1 MRLQTILN
9 SVQKCK
15 SFIYQKEELVLRGKK
30 IDSIRVTLVARK
42 NSKGL
47 CSSCKRPT
55 GCYDHLP
62 EREFE
67 FVPLWGITVLFC
79 YRMRRVNC
87 PDCGVKV
94 ESVPWANGK
103 ETMTKAMMQFLAN
116 WAKKLSWQET
126 ARTFNTSWAKVFS
139 AVKYVVDWGL
149 SKRDFKDV
157 ESIGVDEI
165 AWKKGH
171 KYLTLVYQI
180 DQGMT
185 RLLWIG
191 KERTAETFRGFFK
204 LFGKQNTSKLRNIC
218 SDMWKPY
225 LDVIKEKAPQAL
237 HILDRFH
244 IVAKVNKAIDEIRAT
259 EARKMQADGYE
270 PVLKKSRWCLLKR
283 KENLTKQQEAKLKD
297 LVQYNLKSVRGYL
310 LKEDFNG
317 FWEYTTAAWAG
328 KFLDRWCTR
337 VMRSK
342 LEPMK
347 KVAKTIRRHKPLILN
362 WFKAKKAFSSGIVE
376 GLNNKTKVVTRKA
389 YGFRTFSCIET
400 ALYHQVGRLPEPEV
414 THRF

>member
-9 SVQKCK
+9 SVQKFK

-47 CSSCKRPT
+47 CSGCKRPA

-149 SKRDFKDV
+149 SRRDFKDV

-204 LFGKQNTSKLRNIC
+204 VFGKENTAKLRHIC
-218 SDMWKPY
+218 SDMWRPY

-270 PVLKKSRWCLLKR
+270 PILKKSRWCLLKR

-297 LVQYNLKSVRGYL
+297 LVQYNLKSVRAYL